1 MQKERRN
8 QLVNTF
14 LVPFLAVI
22 TGLLFAALLILFTD
36 ASPIEAFSELISAAF
51 GCKSIT
57 SCAFLTT
64 LERATPLIL
73 TGLGAVVAFRSGM
86 FSIGQEGQL
95 LMGAVTAAYL
105 GYAIHLPY
113 VIHPIVIILAS
124 MTAGGIYGW
133 VPGVLKVKLGVNE
146 VITTIVMNTIA
157 TLVMEYLVN
166 FPMRGDI
173 SSTAHSPVID
183 ATAQLPAF
191 LPGSKWGI
199 GFVIAIVVAIAV
211 YFFLWRSTSGYEQ
224 RMAGQAPFFAKFG
237 GIKNDKIAIRGMVIS
252 GAICGLAGAIE
263 ILGVN
268 RRIMTGYSTGL
279 GFDGLSVAILGQT
292 HPLGVVIVAIIFA
305 GLRLG
310 AQLGLQ
316 LSLGI
321 PRELGGGMIAIM
333 ILFVA
338 AGQLYVSLIENVR
351 KWKEKRKKPG
361 EGDLIPTNPNGG
373 KA

>member
-36 ASPIEAFSELISAAF
+36 ASPIEAFGELISAAF

-338 AGQLYVSLIENVR
+338 AGQLYVSLIESVR

>member
-22 TGLLFAALLILFTD
+22 TGLIFAALLILFTD
-36 ASPIEAFSELISAAF
+36 VSPLDAFRELLKAAF
-51 GCKSIT
+51 GCKSIN

-124 MTAGGIYGW
+124 MAAGGIYGW

-191 LPGSKWGI
+191 LAGSKWGI
-199 GFVIAIVVAIAV
+199 GFVIAIVMAIIV

-224 RMAGQAPFFAKFG
+224 RMSGQAPFFAKFG
-237 GIKNDKIAIRGMVIS
+237 GMKNDKIAIRGMVIS

-321 PRELGGGMIAIM
+321 PRELGGSMIAIM

-338 AGQLYVSLIENVR
+338 AGQLYVSLIERIR
-351 KWKEKRKKPG
+351 KAREKKKKPG
-361 EGDLIPTNPNGG
+361 EGDLVPTNPDGG